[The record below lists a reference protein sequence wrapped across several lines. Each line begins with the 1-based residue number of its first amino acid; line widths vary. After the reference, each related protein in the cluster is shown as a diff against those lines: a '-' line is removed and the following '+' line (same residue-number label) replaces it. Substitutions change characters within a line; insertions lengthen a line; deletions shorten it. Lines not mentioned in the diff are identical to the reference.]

1 MISLEALTQHG
12 ANTAKGLKISGYSRG
27 RTQAGEVISRL
38 RSLKGHQRKVAAFAA
53 ESGSLPGEAE
63 WFLDN
68 WYIAEREGKKAAA
81 ELKDAEK
88 LRRTEAGAFL
98 LVLTSGLVEAT
109 EGAVTPEGMRAFFD
123 GVQRVRPLDERE
135 VSLLIPAIT
144 AALIFRLDHLAGTI
158 RSTETPE
165 LSERMDRIF
174 TTLRLLASLDML
186 DILDEISC
194 TEHTL
199 RGDPAGVYSA
209 MDEQTRQRYRR
220 EISRLAKQHRLEEYQ
235 VATRVLE
242 RAQKGEGAARHV
254 GHHLFAEPLGKPRR
268 QRRGGL
274 YIGGIL
280 TSSVFLAILTAVALR
295 SAAVALLLV
304 VPLSEIIKNLA
315 DFLVIKCVRPQHVPR
330 LEFKEGVPA
339 EGRTLC
345 VISALLNSE
354 QAGKDCAARL
364 EEYYLANRDCGPNLL
379 FGILADFPE
388 SDQPVLPDAAVWIA
402 STAAALEGLGKK
414 YGRTFLL
421 LYRERTWNERSR
433 RYMGWERKRGAI
445 LELTRLLT
453 GKESTLQVRGTP
465 CPSAGSPASKRFAKQ
480 NLDIGGAL
488 PRRIDEVKGAPTGL
502 DLGPVGNGVRYVITL
517 DSDTRLNVGAARE
530 MIGAMLHPLN
540 TPVLDR
546 AQGVVR
552 AGAALMQPRI
562 GVDLK
567 AAGRSDFTRIFAG
580 QGGIDPYG
588 AAVSDVYQDL
598 FQEGSF
604 TGKGIFDV
612 EAFSIC
618 LDQAFPEN
626 CILSHDLLEGAYL
639 RAAYLG
645 DVELTDGYPYK
656 VLSYFARMHRWTR
669 GDWQSAPW
677 MFRRVSRADGSRAQN
692 PLSPVSRWKIFDNLR
707 RSAVPVFT
715 MLALLAA
722 MFTSMTDLFW
732 AGVVA
737 ILSPLSGL
745 LISSAELMF
754 RRDAGTKARYHSTI
768 ISGFAGGFLETT
780 SQLILLPYHAFICL
794 SGALTALWRMLIT
807 KRNMLSWVTSA
818 DAEKRM
824 ESGVLY
830 HYYKMFPA
838 VGVALAAIFLSNTPF
853 KVAVGIIWLL
863 SPLYAFALSR
873 ERQEKRQ
880 VTDEQRKYLQEAAAD
895 IWRYFEAFLAPADHF
910 LPPDNWQEQPAAGI
924 AHRTSPT
931 NIGLALL
938 SALAAMD
945 LGLCPKHRAL
955 GYIENMLATM
965 ERMEKW
971 NGHLY
976 NWYDTRTLRP
986 LRPVYVS
993 TVDSGNLSGCL
1004 LVLREG
1010 LYEMGQR
1017 DLGLWADRLFQDME
1031 FGPLYDSRRKL
1042 FHIGWNLEQ
1051 DAPTEGWYDLLASE
1065 ARQTSYIA
1073 IARGD
1078 IEPRHWRRLGRALV
1092 SQDNFSGMASW
1103 TGTMFEYLMPSLL
1116 MPCYK
1121 DSLLYESLKFCV
1133 YVQKKRHMPW
1143 GISESAFYAFDP
1155 SLGYSYK
1162 AHGVQRLALRRGMN
1176 KEIVISPYSTFLALP
1191 MDLRGAISNLRRLE
1205 KHGAKGKYGFYEAL
1219 DFTPNRAAGKGC
1231 QLVKTYMAHHL
1242 GMSLLAITN
1251 VLTEDIMP
1259 QRFIRDRAMSAYR
1272 ELLQEKVPVGQ
1283 IVLRQPPREVP
1294 DKPRRLTGS
1303 GWSVEHETM
1312 DVFRPAST
1320 VLSNGAYHVVVTETG
1335 HSRSMVEETMVLRF
1349 APRQDGP
1356 VQGVS
1361 FYWKTAAGIIPLQAA
1376 PDFDPAARHTARFTG
1391 GTAEL
1396 EVSRPG
1402 FTGRVSTSVPTGELG
1417 ERRWVTLHNQGD
1429 APVTGELICY
1439 AEPAMAT
1446 PADYFAHP
1454 AFVKL
1459 SIETELVGGGV
1470 PDQAN
1475 CRRAAREDAP
1485 GHTPL
1490 QRQTLV
1496 VRRRG
1501 NGARSDSWLAFSA
1514 TEDFAFDTSREIA
1527 FGRDDFYAAL
1537 ERAPQGSLGTVLDP
1551 CVLARVPLELSPGA
1565 AREVGFALAVGKQWQ
1580 EAVEAAGRIVCAGV
1594 SPDERF
1600 VERYAFRLG
1609 ISPEEL
1615 TEVMAAVPDLI
1626 YPFTGDRRRGRY
1638 ITPQTTGGQGLWPYG
1653 ISGDL
1658 PVVTV
1663 RVGTDGAL
1671 ALAQRMIRYHS
1682 LLGRCGLQYDLVF
1695 LVQDS
1700 GDYRR
1705 PLHSGLRDVLSDMG
1719 LEQFQGARGGIHLV
1733 DGTGDVNAILAA
1745 SAQVCDGEE
1754 SPNRERTIH
1763 LAPVGTNCAPPPVA
1777 SVREPLRCRYAP
1789 DGAVVIE
1796 TKGNLPPNTWS
1807 HTLANHRYGYTATD
1821 SGTGHMW
1828 RENAREMKLT
1838 PWRNDSLATEGP
1850 ECLTLL
1856 RDGAEHSLF
1865 ADTDGRACTITYGFG
1880 YARWEKTIDDGT
1892 IAVTAFVPPDVE
1904 ARVFLVEGDLRPGDK
1919 IAYFAELVLGVDD
1932 KNRAYVVTTV
1942 KGPALS
1948 AQNGSSVEFPGVT
1961 FTLAATCEP
1970 EGYTCDRHA
1979 YARRDLDRSS
1989 GAGADPCFYAVYPGE
2004 APLVIVSGTQCVRDL
2019 LPLTNFETARTALE
2033 KTKTWWRDR
2042 VGGIT
2047 VNTGTPAIDH
2057 LLSGWILYQ
2066 SLACRVMG
2074 RSSVYQ
2080 CGGAY
2085 GFRDQLQDS
2094 TALIAIRPEMTRD
2107 LLLLAAA
2114 HQFEEGDVQHWWHPS
2129 ELVGAD
2135 GNLTADKGVRTRC
2148 SDDLLFLPYVLCEYV
2163 EKTGDTSI
2171 CDELA
2176 PYIHSPVLEEGEHER
2191 YESPNMSELKESLFQ
2206 HAKRALDLVLRRG
2219 AGRHGLALM
2228 GTGDWNDGMNLVGAG
2243 GQGESVWLTWFL
2255 AHVLERFADLCARL
2269 DEPDMTVHYRD
2280 EARRWGKA
2288 ADEAW
2293 DGAWYLRGYYDNG
2306 KTLGGSGDKACQID
2320 AIAQGFATMTPYAD
2334 PQKVKTAIRSA
2345 IDRLFDRDGGL
2356 VRLFDPAF
2364 SEGKENPGYIRGYAP
2379 GLRENGGQYTHG
2391 ILWLIMGAF
2400 QAGLTDEGWAMLRA
2414 ITPGHHDTVSYRGEP
2429 YVIAADVY
2437 SNPQHLGRAGWTWY
2451 TGAAGWYWR
2460 VAMEELL
2467 GLRLRDGKLYIEPNL
2482 PSEHPGYTVD
2492 WRAGESTWRIQVEGD
2507 EITVNGKPYEGQG
2520 LPVLQV
2526 GQEQAVL

>member
-1 MISLEALTQHG
+1 MTPLEALTTHG
-12 ANTAKGLKISGYSRG
+12 KNTAKGLKISGYARG
-27 RTQAGEVISRL
+27 RSQARDILSCL
-38 RSLKGHQRKVAAFAA
+38 HSLKSQQRKATARVA
-53 ESGSLPGEAE
+53 ESNSLPGEVE

-81 ELKDAEK
+81 ELKNVAK
-88 LRRTEAGAFL
+88 LRRTEGGTFL
-98 LVLTSGLVEAT
+98 LALATALVET
-109 EGAVTPEGMRAFFD
+109 TDGTITPEGIRAFFD
-123 GVQRVRPLDERE
+123 GIQQIQPLDERE
-135 VSLLIPAIT
+135 VSLLVPAIT
-144 AALIFRLDHLAGTI
+144 AALIFHLNNLAGAI
-158 RSTETPE
+158 RSTETPG
-165 LSERMDRIF
+165 LSDRMDHVF
-174 TTLRLLASLDML
+174 TALRLLASLDML
-186 DILDEISC
+186 DILDEISR
-194 TEHTL
+194 TEQIL
-199 RGDPAGVYSA
+199 RKDPSGIYIA

-220 EISRLAKQHRLEEYQ
+220 EVSRLAKRHRLEEHQ
-235 VATRVLE
+235 VAARVLE
-242 RAQKGEGAARHV
+242 RTQKSEGAARHV
-254 GHHLFAEPLGKPRR
+254 GHYLFTEPLGNPHR

-280 TSSVFLAILTAVALR
+280 LSSMFFAILAAVALR
-295 SAAVALLLV
+295 SAIVALLLV
-304 VPLSEIIKNLA
+304 VPISEIMKNLA
-315 DFLVIKCVRPQHVPR
+315 DFFVIKCVCPQHVPR
-330 LEFKEGVPA
+330 LELKDGVPA

-354 QAGKDCAARL
+354 QAGRDCAARL

-388 SDQPVLPDAAVWIA
+388 SDQPVLPDAEVWIDT
-402 STAAALEGLGKK
+402 TAAALEGLGKK
-414 YGRTFLL
+414 YGGTFLL
-421 LYRERTWNERSR
+421 LYRERTWNERSN

-453 GKESTLQVRGTP
+453 GRSAGNGTP
-465 CPSAGSPASKRFAKQ
+465 DAPPSIQIRAGT
-480 NLDIGGAL
+480 AL
-488 PRRIDEVKGAPTGL
+488 ALE
-502 DLGPVGNGVRYVITL
+502 GVRYVITL

-552 AGAALMQPRI
+552 AGTALMQPRI

-588 AAVSDVYQDL
+588 SAASDVYQDL

-604 TGKGIFDV
+604 TGKGIFDA

-626 CILSHDLLEGAYL
+626 TILSHDLLEGAYL

-645 DVELTDGYPYK
+645 DVELTDGYPFK
-656 VLSYFARMHRWTR
+656 VLSYFSRMHRWTR

-677 MFRRVSRADGSRAQN
+677 MLRHVPRTSGGKVQN
-692 PLSPVSRWKIFDNLR
+692 PLSPISRWKILDNLR
-707 RSAVPVFT
+707 RSMVPVFT

-737 ILSPLSGL
+737 ILSPLSAL

-768 ISGFAGGFLETT
+768 ISGFAGGFWETL

-807 KRNMLSWVTSA
+807 KRNMLSWVTAA
-818 DAEKRM
+818 DAEKRTGT
-824 ESGVLY
+824 GVLH
-830 HYYKMFPA
+830 HYYKMLPA
-838 VGVALAAIFLSNTPF
+838 VGIALAAIFLSNTPF
-853 KVAVGIIWLL
+853 KVVVGIVWLL
-863 SPLYAFALSR
+863 SPLYALALSR
-873 ERQEKRQ
+873 ERQEARR
-880 VTDEQRKYLQEAAAD
+880 VTDEQRKYLQDAAAD
-895 IWRYFEAFLAPADHF
+895 IWRYFEAFLTPEDHF

-945 LGLCPKHRAL
+945 LSLCPKHRAL

-993 TVDSGNLSGCL
+993 AVDSGNLSGCL

-1010 LYEMGQR
+1010 LYEMGHR
-1017 DLGLWADRLFQDME
+1017 SLGLRADHLFQNMK

-1042 FHIGWNLEQ
+1042 FHIGWDLEQ
-1051 DAPTEGWYDLLASE
+1051 NAPTEGWYDLLASE
-1065 ARQTSYIA
+1065 ARQTSFIA

-1078 IEPRHWRRLGRALV
+1078 IEARHWRRLGRALV

-1133 YVQKKRHMPW
+1133 YVQKKRHAPW

-1155 SLGYSYK
+1155 SLNYSYK

-1191 MDLRGAISNLRRLE
+1191 MDIRGAIGNLRRLE
-1205 KHGAKGKYGFYEAL
+1205 KYGAKGKYGFYEAL
-1219 DFTPNRAAGKGC
+1219 DFTPTRASGRDC
-1231 QLVKTYMAHHL
+1231 QIVKTYMAHHL

-1251 VLTEDIMP
+1251 VLMEDIMP
-1259 QRFIRDRAMSAYR
+1259 RRFMCDRTMSAYR

-1294 DKPRRLTGS
+1294 DKPRRFTGS
-1303 GWSVEHETM
+1303 GWFAEHETM

-1320 VLSNGAYHVVVTETG
+1320 VLSNGAYHVAVSETG
-1335 HSRSMVEETMVLRF
+1335 HSRSMAGETMVVRF

-1356 VQGVS
+1356 VQGIG

-1376 PDFDPAARHTARFTG
+1376 PNFDPGAKHTARFTSG
-1391 GTAEL
+1391 AAEL

-1402 FTGRVSTSVPTGELG
+1402 FTSKISISVPGGELG
-1417 ERRWVTLHNQGD
+1417 ERRTVRLHNQGD
-1429 APVTGELICY
+1429 TPLTGELICY
-1439 AEPAMAT
+1439 AEPTLCA

-1454 AFVKL
+1454 AFMKL
-1459 SIETELVGGGV
+1459 SIETELVRG
-1470 PDQAN
+1470 
-1475 CRRAAREDAP
+1475 DAP
-1485 GHTPL
+1485 GSLPHH
-1490 QRQTLV
+1490 QTLV
-1496 VRRRG
+1496 IRRRG
-1501 NGARSDSWLAFSA
+1501 NGVRPDRWLTFTA
-1514 TEDFAFDTSREIA
+1514 TEQFTFDTSREVA
-1527 FGRDDFYAAL
+1527 LGRDDFYAAL
-1537 ERAPQGSLGTVLDP
+1537 ERGPQGSLGTVLDP
-1551 CVLARVPLELSPGA
+1551 CILACVPLELSPGA
-1565 AREVGFALAVGKQWQ
+1565 AREVGFALAVGKQRQ
-1580 EAVEAAGRIVCAGV
+1580 EAIEAAGRMISNEI
-1594 SPDERF
+1594 SPDEQF
-1600 VERYAFRLG
+1600 AERCALTLD
-1609 ISPEEL
+1609 ISPEEH
-1615 TEVMAAVPDLI
+1615 TEIMAAVPDLI
-1626 YPFTGDRRRGRY
+1626 YPFTGDRERGRH
-1638 ITPQTTGGQGLWPYG
+1638 ITPQSAGRQGLWPHG

-1658 PVVTV
+1658 PIVTA
-1663 RVGTDGAL
+1663 RIGADR
-1671 ALAQRMIRYHS
+1671 ALPQAERLIRGHS
-1682 LLGRCGLQYDLVF
+1682 LLSRCGLKYDLVF

-1705 PLHSGLRDVLSDMG
+1705 PLYSGLRDILTGLG
-1719 LEQFQGARGGIHLV
+1719 LEHFQSAHGGIHLL
-1733 DGTGDVNAILAA
+1733 DSTGDISAILAA
-1745 SAQVCDGEE
+1745 SARVYDGEE
-1754 SPNRERTIH
+1754 VRSRERTI
-1763 LAPVGTNCAPPPVA
+1763 PPPPTRTPNMCPPVSSA
-1777 SVREPLRCRYAP
+1777 REPFRFRYAP
-1789 DGAVVIE
+1789 DGTVVIE
-1796 TKGNLPPNTWS
+1796 TKGTLPPNTWS
-1807 HTLANHRYGYTATD
+1807 HHLANNRYGYIATD
-1821 SGTGHMW
+1821 SGIGHMW
-1828 RENAREMKLT
+1828 QQNAREMKLT
-1838 PWRNDSLATEGP
+1838 PWHNDALATEGP
-1850 ECLTLL
+1850 ERLTLL
-1856 RDGAEHSLF
+1856 RDNREISLF
-1865 ADTDGRACTITYGFG
+1865 ANTDGLACTIIYGFG
-1880 YARWEKTIDDGT
+1880 YARWEKTIDGD
-1892 IAVTAFVPPDVE
+1892 IIRVTAFVPPDTE

-1942 KGPALS
+1942 KGPVLS
-1948 AQNGSSVEFPGVT
+1948 AQNGSAAEFPGVT
-1961 FTLAATCEP
+1961 FTLAATHEP
-1970 EGYTCDRHA
+1970 EDYTCDRHA
-1979 YARRDLDRSS
+1979 YARRELNRSS
-1989 GAGADPCFYAVYPGE
+1989 GTGADPCFYAVYPGTE
-2004 APLVIVSGTQCVRDL
+2004 PLVIVTGTQCVSDL
-2019 LPLTNFETARTALE
+2019 LSLSNLEAARTALE
-2033 KTKTWWRDR
+2033 ETKLWWRKR

-2047 VNTGTPAIDH
+2047 VNTGTPAMDH
-2057 LLSGWILYQ
+2057 LLSGWALYQ
-2066 SLACRVMG
+2066 SLACRIMG

-2094 TALIAIRPEMTRD
+2094 TALIATQPQVTRD

-2129 ELVGAD
+2129 GLVGTD
-2135 GNLTADKGVRTRC
+2135 GNPPADKGVRTRC

-2171 CDELA
+2171 CNELA
-2176 PYIHSPVLEEGEHER
+2176 PYICSPALEEGEHER
-2191 YESPNMSELKESLFQ
+2191 YESPNVSKLSESLFS
-2206 HAKRALDLVLRRG
+2206 HAERALNLVLRRG

-2243 GQGESVWLTWFL
+2243 GQGESVWLSWFL
-2255 AHVLERFADLCARL
+2255 AHVLERFSALCSRL
-2269 DEPDMTVHYRD
+2269 DEPDLAAHYQN

-2306 KTLGGSGDKACQID
+2306 KTLGGSGDKECQID
-2320 AIAQGFATMTPYAD
+2320 AIAQGFATMTPYAN
-2334 PQKVKTAIRSA
+2334 PQKVQTALRSA
-2345 IDRLFDRDGGL
+2345 IDRLFDPKTGF
-2356 VRLFDPAF
+2356 VRLFTPAF
-2364 SEGKENPGYIRGYAP
+2364 SEGTENPGYIRGYAP

-2400 QAGLTDEGWAMLRA
+2400 KAGLVNEGWAMLRA
-2414 ITPGHHDTVSYRGEP
+2414 ITPGHHDTAVYRGEP

-2437 SNPQHLGRAGWTWY
+2437 TNPQHTGRAGWTWY
-2451 TGAAGWYWR
+2451 TGASGWFWR
-2460 VAMEELL
+2460 VATENLL
-2467 GLRLRDGKLYIEPNL
+2467 GLNLRDGKLYIEPNL
-2482 PSEHPGYTVD
+2482 PSDLPGYTVD
-2492 WRAGESTWRIQVEGD
+2492 WQAGTHTWRIQVEG
-2507 EITVNGKPYEGQG
+2507 EQITVNGTPYDGKG
-2520 LPVLQV
+2520 LPLPKMENCDIITSRRTPKQSF
-2526 GQEQAVL
+2526 GRLREH